1 MSMLASPSAT
11 ALRGR
16 WLLHARAAWFII
28 ATLALGLFVASIPSY
43 VFYVLELG
51 QGDWMESPVDAPAAL
66 VFALNLLGVLA
77 SIMAVL
83 VCLSLAVVLFRRRSD
98 DWMVIFISSYLL
110 VYGTVLAGPLERAEV
125 FYPGWPSLAIDVF
138 QPLFFTTPTIALF
151 VLFPDGGFVPRWTW
165 WLILFSIPLS
175 MATIYQP
182 PAYSWALVGIIMIG
196 AVYAQIYRYRHVS
209 TSTERQQTKWVLFGI
224 LLWLLLMGILSVP
237 YSIELSLP
245 SGSPLPWW
253 TLVTSAGWN
262 LTLTIVPLSLSIAIL
277 RYRLYD
283 I

>member
-83 VCLSLAVVLFRRRSD
+83 VCLSLAVVPFRRRSD

-151 VLFPDGGFVPRWTW
+151 VLFPDGGFVPRWT
-165 WLILFSIPLS
+165 
-175 MATIYQP
+175 
-182 PAYSWALVGIIMIG
+182 
-196 AVYAQIYRYRHVS
+196 
-209 TSTERQQTKWVLFGI
+209 
-224 LLWLLLMGILSVP
+224 
-237 YSIELSLP
+237 
-245 SGSPLPWW
+245 
-253 TLVTSAGWN
+253 
-262 LTLTIVPLSLSIAIL
+262 
-277 RYRLYD
+277 
-283 I
+283 

>member
-28 ATLALGLFVASIPSY
+28 ATLALGPFVASIPSY

-51 QGDWMESPVDAPAAL
+51 QGDWMGSPVDASAAL

-110 VYGTVLAGPLERAEV
+110 VYGTVLASPLQREEV

-151 VLFPDGGFVPRWTW
+151 VLFPDGGFVPRWT
-165 WLILFSIPLS
+165 
-175 MATIYQP
+175 
-182 PAYSWALVGIIMIG
+182 
-196 AVYAQIYRYRHVS
+196 
-209 TSTERQQTKWVLFGI
+209 
-224 LLWLLLMGILSVP
+224 
-237 YSIELSLP
+237 
-245 SGSPLPWW
+245 
-253 TLVTSAGWN
+253 
-262 LTLTIVPLSLSIAIL
+262 
-277 RYRLYD
+277 
-283 I
+283 

>member
-51 QGDWMESPVDAPAAL
+51 QGDWMGSPVDASAAL

-151 VLFPDGGFVPRWTW
+151 VLFPDGGFVPRWT
-165 WLILFSIPLS
+165 
-175 MATIYQP
+175 
-182 PAYSWALVGIIMIG
+182 
-196 AVYAQIYRYRHVS
+196 
-209 TSTERQQTKWVLFGI
+209 
-224 LLWLLLMGILSVP
+224 
-237 YSIELSLP
+237 
-245 SGSPLPWW
+245 
-253 TLVTSAGWN
+253 
-262 LTLTIVPLSLSIAIL
+262 
-277 RYRLYD
+277 
-283 I
+283 

>member
-1 MSMLASPSAT
+1 
-11 ALRGR
+11 
-16 WLLHARAAWFII
+16 
-28 ATLALGLFVASIPSY
+28 
-43 VFYVLELG
+43 
-51 QGDWMESPVDAPAAL
+51 
-66 VFALNLLGVLA
+66 
-77 SIMAVL
+77 
-83 VCLSLAVVLFRRRSD
+83 
-98 DWMVIFISSYLL
+98 
-110 VYGTVLAGPLERAEV
+110 
-125 FYPGWPSLAIDVF
+125 
-138 QPLFFTTPTIALF
+138 
-151 VLFPDGGFVPRWTW
+151 
-165 WLILFSIPLS
+165 

-209 TSTERQQTKWVLFGI
+209 TSTERQQTNWVLLGL